1 MRVLMHMLHW
11 FWFQSQKD
19 LKRGFEPLSSL
30 KNRILVVLSLRGY
43 LGLRA
48 SEKRSASSRT

>member
-1 MRVLMHMLHW
+1 MCFNAYVAL
-11 FWFQSQKD
+11 D
-19 LKRGFEPLSSL
+19 LVSKSKGFETGFWTIEFM

-43 LGLRA
+43 LGLSA